1 MTTRSTEL
9 LRVVHHRPG
18 VTRADAARLLG
29 VGTGAA
35 TELVTKLSR
44 ASLLVQ
50 APAAPSG
57 SRGRPTTVLLPHP
70 AGPLVLAL
78 AITHE
83 AWRIDLVELGGATAA
98 SRSQRHATTGWD
110 EVRASVTAA
119 ISTILAEYG
128 DRVRAVGVSVPG
140 TVSRTLRL
148 DASTAGWHDVDL
160 TSLWPEEATSHQG
173 ERPGAGV
180 AQPDGRPGAGV
191 AQPDGRPGAGVP
203 RPDGRP
209 GAGVPR
215 PDGRPGAGVFVAGN
229 DATLAATAES
239 RRGAAAGASVA
250 LHLRIEAGL
259 GGAVVEDGRPVIGA
273 RGAAG
278 EFGHMPFGDPAIRC
292 PCGASGC
299 WGTAVDGTA
308 LARLLNQPPPRD
320 EVTYARR
327 VIAAA
332 ARGDAAE
339 LTAVRA
345 VGAAL
350 GRGIAGLV
358 NGLDADL
365 VTLGGLGVDL
375 LATVP
380 EAIQAAYRDGLMLI
394 HREAPPPVLPATLG
408 DDEGPIAG
416 AAEEAWS
423 ALLPHLT

>member
-70 AGPLVLAL
+70 TGPLVLAL

-83 AWRIDLVELGGATAA
+83 TWRIDLVELGGATAA
-98 SRSQRHATTGWD
+98 SWSQRHAATGWD
-110 EVRASVTAA
+110 EVRAAVTAA
-119 ISTILAEYG
+119 ISTILIEYG
-128 DRVRAVGVSVPG
+128 PRIRAAGVSVPG
-140 TVSRTLRL
+140 TVSRTLHL

-160 TSLWPEEATSHQG
+160 TTLWPAEA
-173 ERPGAGV
+173 AGV
-180 AQPDGRPGAGV
+180 V
-191 AQPDGRPGAGVP
+191 
-203 RPDGRP
+203 
-209 GAGVPR
+209 
-215 PDGRPGAGVFVAGN
+215 GVFVAGN

-259 GGAVVEDGRPVIGA
+259 GGAVVENGRPVIGA

-327 VIAAA
+327 VITAA
-332 ARGDAAE
+332 ARGDEAE
-339 LTAVRA
+339 LAAVRA

-375 LATVP
+375 LTTVP
-380 EAIQAAYRDGLMLI
+380 ESIEAAYRDGLMLI
-394 HREAPPPVLPATLG
+394 HRDAPPPVLPATLG